1 MRPGRSSSSFS
12 PFRDADSIMLTAKQD
27 AKGRLLRA
35 KLEEQEKNNFTASGA
50 KLQELLPGLTDPS
63 FSHWAGCN

>member
-1 MRPGRSSSSFS
+1 
-12 PFRDADSIMLTAKQD
+12 MLTAKQD